1 MELKINGEDR
11 KISGLATLEELLLD
25 LGINKDIVAVELNKN
40 IVKRMDYPETKLH
53 ENDSLEIVQI
63 IGGG

>member
-1 MELKINGEDR
+1 MELKINGEDK
-11 KISGLATLEELLLD
+11 KISGLATLEDLLLD

-40 IVKRMDYPETKLH
+40 IVKRIDYSETKLH